1 MGVGGSETDQS
12 WEEYANKLG
21 EEVKENIVEAEAT
34 QFAET
39 ITEKEAVEAVVIGN
53 LKVEEI

>member
-21 EEVKENIVEAEAT
+21 EEVKENIVE
-34 QFAET
+34 
-39 ITEKEAVEAVVIGN
+39 KEAVEAVVIGT
-53 LKVEEI
+53 LKIEETEEKGE